1 MGDYNINPFKIV
13 TYHTMSELLIKGDVR
28 KKRGRKPNGGKIITK
43 QPDIPSC
50 TNFQPIVILHLKC
63 RIPDLTISGCNST
76 YEPYY
81 TDRAYKTISEECAR
95 PISDTSGAMDDG
107 MELINTKL
115 CELEYNLHTN
125 TINDKKSAC
134 FHCTYPF
141 DNTQFYIPRSYCESV
156 YKVYG
161 CFCSPE
167 CAVSYLFMEHMDTSV
182 KFDRY
187 AMLNHMYGSS
197 TNYMNNIKPAPNPYY
212 TLSKFYGNL
221 TIQEYR
227 ALLKT
232 NRVLLLVDKPISRC
246 MPELYEDLDHT
257 MPQSNVMYSNHGS
270 ANISVKYKNLDFM
283 NMASHK

>member
-1 MGDYNINPFKIV
+1 
-13 TYHTMSELLIKGDVR
+13 MSELLIKGDVR
-28 KKRGRKPNGGKIITK
+28 KKRGRKPNGGKIIPK

-63 RIPDLTISGCNST
+63 RLPDLTSIGCNST

-81 TDRAYKTISEECAR
+81 TDRAYKNISEECAR
-95 PISDTSGAMDDG
+95 PITDNPCGSDDG
-107 MELINTKL
+107 MDLINTKL
-115 CELEYNLHTN
+115 GELEYNLHTN

-141 DNTQFYIPRSYCESV
+141 DNTQFYIPRSYCDSV

-167 CAVSYLFMEHMDTSV
+167 CAVSYLFMEHLDTSV

-197 TNYMNNIKPAPNPYY
+197 TNYRNNIKPAPNPYY

-227 ALLKT
+227 LLLKT

-257 MPQSNVMYSNHGS
+257 MPQSNVMYSNHTS

-283 NMASHK
+283 NMSAHK